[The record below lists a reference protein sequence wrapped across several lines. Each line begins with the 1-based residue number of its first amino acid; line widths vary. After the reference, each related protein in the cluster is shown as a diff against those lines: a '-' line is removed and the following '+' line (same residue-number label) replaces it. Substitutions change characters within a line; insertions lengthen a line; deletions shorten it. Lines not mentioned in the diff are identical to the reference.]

1 MRKPFEDISEP
12 CDSSD
17 ENCKKIIERIVRSNR
32 DVFIMHSLLDKSMC
46 GYDLIKEIFSR
57 CDVFLSQGTVYPILY
72 SLEEEG
78 FLQAE
83 YSKGDMRSKMYSLT
97 PLGKEIAEN
106 DIENFNKAL
115 KILSELIMR

>member
-1 MRKPFEDISEP
+1 MKKTFEDISEA
-12 CDSSD
+12 CDSHD

-32 DVFIMHSLLDKSMC
+32 DVFIMHSLLDKPMC

-97 PLGKEIAEN
+97 PRGREIAET
-106 DIENFNKAL
+106 DIENFIKAI